1 MEDVAVRLTAQFNN
15 QWPQKETA
23 LKDKL
28 EEEKAA
34 QKKNLKTNQSK
45 LDRILNFI
53 KIQQVGSS
61 TSPPNFS
68 PTEDQTNENEDD
80 TTNLN
85 DDSHVQAL
93 LVVTFTFSNYMF
105 VITATINSVVDVL
118 MRAYYYIYYYVILL
132 CSHFRLSFFKKIYNL

>member
-1 MEDVAVRLTAQFNN
+1 MEDVAARLTAQFNN
-15 QWPQKETA
+15 QWPQKETV

-34 QKKNLKTNQSK
+34 QKKNLKTNWSK

-85 DDSHVQAL
+85 DDSHV
-93 LVVTFTFSNYMF
+93 
-105 VITATINSVVDVL
+105 
-118 MRAYYYIYYYVILL
+118 
-132 CSHFRLSFFKKIYNL
+132 